1 MNFTAGLL
9 FVFLNVFLPGLI
21 FLRFYFIGEFSKQ
34 FNTRIPIIR
43 LAFYSLIPGVLF
55 FLLSIYI
62 YGIFDSKFSVSSA
75 LKIYLNLSS
84 SNNGFSTDTTN
95 FLDKGLGVYI
105 LFTTCTIII
114 SGLFGFLFHYVIRKF
129 NFDKKYKVF
138 RFKNYWYYIFSGE
151 IVKFPKFDR
160 AIADIQIEGVD
171 KDSDVIMA
179 YADILVNECG
189 KSRMYTGYVLD
200 YELEQDNINSLD
212 KIYLLD
218 AHKYDY
224 SQNQRLRFQS
234 NHVKKS
240 IPGQLFVIDYK
251 TVLNINLTYIP
262 SYDRMFRELDKLDRN
277 HAKWEFL
284 GTLIIILTI
293 IFSISLVWFDWPY
306 DFFSSYKL
314 GHILKFILYSI
325 VVAPVNIFLFLIHK
339 ELLKTRKRDIK
350 KVHSRLIK
358 EYIRKNEFANQTS
371 RHNYVLLQSK
381 RLENLKKNRSSKI
394 VLKFLSYGF
403 LIQFALFF
411 LVKWLISLF

>member
-62 YGIFDSKFSVSSA
+62 YGIFDSKFLVSSA
-75 LKIYLNLSS
+75 LEIYLNLSS
-84 SNNGFSTDTTN
+84 SNNGFSTDTSD

-105 LFTTCTIII
+105 LFTTCTVII
-114 SGLFGFLFHYVIRKF
+114 SGLFGFLIHYVIRKF

-160 AIADIQIEGVD
+160 AIADIQIDGVD

-218 AHKYDY
+218 AHKFDY

-277 HAKWEFL
+277 HTKWEFL
-284 GTLIIILTI
+284 GTIIIILSI
-293 IFSISLVWFDWPY
+293 IFSISLVWFNWPY
-306 DFFSSYKL
+306 DFFSSWKL
-314 GHILKFILYSI
+314 GHIMKIILYSI
-325 VVAPVNIFLFLIHK
+325 VVAPMNFILFSIYQY
-339 ELLKTRKRDIK
+339 LLKQRK
-350 KVHSRLIK
+350 KVIEKVRSRLIK
-358 EYIRKNEFANQTS
+358 EYISNNEFASQTS
-371 RHNYVLLQSK
+371 RNNYILLQSK
-381 RLENLKKNRSSKI
+381 KLENLKKIKSSKI
-394 VLKFLSYGF
+394 ILKFILYGF
-403 LIQFALFF
+403 LIQSVLF
-411 LVKWLISLF
+411 LLAQWLISLF

>member
-9 FVFLNVFLPGLI
+9 FVFLNIFLPGLI

-62 YGIFDSKFSVSSA
+62 YGLFDSKFLVSGA
-75 LKIYLNLSS
+75 LDIYLNLSS
-84 SNNGFSTDTTN
+84 SNNCFSESTSD
-95 FLDKGLGVYI
+95 FLNNGLGAYI
-105 LFTTCTIII
+105 FFTTCTIII
-114 SGLFGFLFHYVIRKF
+114 SGLFGFLIHYLIRKF

-160 AIADIQIEGVD
+160 AITDIQIEGVD

-224 SQNQRLRFQS
+224 TQNQRLRFQS

-251 TVLNINLTYIP
+251 SVLNLNLTYLP
-262 SYDRMFRELDKLDRN
+262 STNRMLYELDKQSRKHQKL
-277 HAKWEFL
+277 EFL
-284 GTLIIILTI
+284 GTIIIILSFV
-293 IFSISLVWFDWPY
+293 FSISLVFFEWPY
-306 DFFSSYKL
+306 DFLSSWNL
-314 GHILKFILYSI
+314 GFFLKTVLYFIVI
-325 VVAPVNIFLFLIHK
+325 APVNIILFL
-339 ELLKTRKRDIK
+339 LQLYLQKRRK
-350 KVHSRLIK
+350 KVFENIRNRLIK
-358 EYIRKNEFANQTS
+358 EEKIDSEFETKWYDHLEQMHKTKFVVILTTS
-371 RHNYVLLQSK
+371 LLFIFVIMF
-381 RLENLKKNRSSKI
+381 NLFK
-394 VLKFLSYGF
+394 
-403 LIQFALFF
+403 
-411 LVKWLISLF
+411 

>member
-105 LFTTCTIII
+105 LFTTCTVII
-114 SGLFGFLFHYVIRKF
+114 SGLFGFLIHYVIRKF

-218 AHKYDY
+218 AHKFDY

-262 SYDRMFRELDKLDRN
+262 SYHRMFNELERLDSK
-277 HAKWEFL
+277 HVKQEFF
-284 GTLIIILTI
+284 GAAIFIATI
-293 IFSISLVWFDWPY
+293 VFSISIVWFNWP
-306 DFFSSYKL
+306 FHFLSYMDL
-314 GHILKFILYSI
+314 GILL
-325 VVAPVNIFLFLIHK
+325 
-339 ELLKTRKRDIK
+339 
-350 KVHSRLIK
+350 
-358 EYIRKNEFANQTS
+358 
-371 RHNYVLLQSK
+371 
-381 RLENLKKNRSSKI
+381 KI
-394 VLKFLSYGF
+394 VLYSLVIAPLNIILFSLQYYLQKQRKRVIKKAQEVLIDEYRKNSGFIDELSKSNYQKIKQKKLKNLKQIKTTSIFLKFLFWGSIINLVIF
-403 LIQFALFF
+403 LLF
-411 LVKWLISLF
+411 K